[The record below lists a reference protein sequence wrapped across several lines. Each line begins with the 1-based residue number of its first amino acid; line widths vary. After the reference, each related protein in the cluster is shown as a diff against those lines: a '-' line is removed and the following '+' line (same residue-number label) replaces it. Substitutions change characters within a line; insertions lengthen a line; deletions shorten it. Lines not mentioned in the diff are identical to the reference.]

1 MERYLTLY
9 VQGPS
14 YIPGTRTETLHRD
27 LNVHPATL
35 LMPDISPQARV
46 TLTVG
51 PGRAAAAAGGRSGPI
66 QNEPVH
72 RFRKNLKMHVHE
84 KNMHFKVFQ

>member
-1 MERYLTLY
+1 MQSGRAA
-9 VQGPS
+9 G
-14 YIPGTRTETLHRD
+14 GT

-51 PGRAAAAAGGRSGPI
+51 PGRAAAAGRAGGGRIVIPDISPQACVTLTVGPGRAAAAAVGRRA
-66 QNEPVH
+66 EP
-72 RFRKNLKMHVHE
+72 
-84 KNMHFKVFQ
+84 